1 MGHPALSGLEE
12 RKFSAQRGGALRHEG
27 STALPAGP
35 LQPWRE
41 LAWLDCSDGK
51 RRPTQ
56 PGLFPLAPRYSGR
69 VAVVRPREGVEG
81 SSEEVRQI
89 SAIGALRA
97 GGNAISPQVAAT
109 FIQAFLDVIN
119 PE

>member
-1 MGHPALSGLEE
+1 
-12 RKFSAQRGGALRHEG
+12 
-27 STALPAGP
+27 
-35 LQPWRE
+35 
-41 LAWLDCSDGK
+41 
-51 RRPTQ
+51 
-56 PGLFPLAPRYSGR
+56 